1 MLKKADGI
9 RLKTKSKCD
18 MIIIIDTNIVF
29 SSILNTSSK
38 ISQILFDGSKYFNF
52 YSPSYIRTELFEHKD
67 KIKRIGKLTENEFF
81 HLYELVFKNIQVI
94 DYNIIPL
101 ETFQTAKILC
111 SDIDID
117 DTIFVAMSLFFN
129 SPLWTGDL
137 KLMKGLA
144 RKTTIM

>member
-1 MLKKADGI
+1 
-9 RLKTKSKCD
+9 